1 MKSSAERAAGTP
13 ASAPAAEAA
22 PAAARPKHDNNT
34 RPLKFVVGGLIG
46 LLAVLVVVT
55 LCLGPYSIA
64 PGETLRILAG
74 TVLPIDADWSKMA
87 YNVVV
92 QVRLPRIVG
101 AILVGAALAVAGT
114 AYQGTFRNPLVSPD
128 LLGVSSGACIGA
140 ALAILS
146 GAGAL
151 IVQGAAFVG
160 GILAVA
166 CTVSIPRILKRDST
180 LTLVLSGIIVGGFA
194 GSILGII
201 KYLADPETELP
212 DIVYWQMGS
221 LAKVDYDSLVYV
233 APVIAVA
240 VAVLLSM
247 RWRVNVLSLG
257 DHEAKALGVNLKLER
272 GLVILF
278 ATLLTASA
286 TSLAGTIG
294 WVGLVIPHLARF
306 VVGPNA
312 SRSLPVACVMAA
324 VFVLVVDTL
333 ARITGIEIPLGIL
346 TGLIGTPFFIVLL
359 ARQRQMI

>member
-1 MKSSAERAAGTP
+1 MTSSAEREGKGRAGSRDGSD
-13 ASAPAAEAA
+13 AGV
-22 PAAARPKHDNNT
+22 RPIK
-34 RPLKFVVGGLIG
+34 LVVGGLVC
-46 LLAVLVVVT
+46 LLAVLAVVA
-55 LCLGPYSIA
+55 LCLGPYPIA

-74 TVLPIDADWSKMA
+74 AVLPIDADWTKMA

-101 AILVGAALAVAGT
+101 AVLVGAALAAAGT

-146 GAGAL
+146 GAGSL
-151 IVQGAAFVG
+151 VVQGSAFVG

-194 GSILGII
+194 GSILGIV

-221 LAKVDYDSLVYV
+221 LAKVDYDSLAYV

-240 VAVLLSM
+240 IAVLLSM
-247 RWRVNVLSLG
+247 RWRINVLSLG
-257 DHEAKALGVNLKLER
+257 DHEAKALGVNLRFER

-312 SRSLPVACVMAA
+312 SRSLPVACIMAA
-324 VFVLVVDTL
+324 AFMLVVDTL

-359 ARQRQMI
+359 ARQRQTI